1 MPVIIKELLIK
12 AVVIKPVGERLPA
25 IHERSTL
32 EKLKKEI
39 KRECIDELMEKIS
52 EQKER

>member
-1 MPVIIKELLIK
+1 MPIEIKELLIK
-12 AVVIKPVGERLPA
+12 AVVAPEAAPSNNHLGEA
-25 IHERSTL
+25 QL

-39 KRECIDELMEKIS
+39 VNECLQEVKQLLK